1 MVETGSVRS
10 SGSSPVSSTLPPLA
24 PPAGL
29 PLPAAVSV
37 SVSDHL
43 TSSSSPLP
51 CLAPLPHYP
60 YPSYLHH
67 LTQYMGASDPLKQYL
82 ASSDHLK
89 HYLTSEHLKYLMPE
103 HMRLYL
109 GHEHLKAYGAGGAAA
124 ASDHLKMPLQFPD
137 PLKSYASASEQL
149 RCLASGE
156 ATEGGMLPPASR
168 APSSVFTI
176 ESLLAPRTSAGGPR
190 LPPAPFPALPRS
202 HYDLLGPGQYPGL
215 YSASL
220 FGASGAG
227 GKRKRR
233 HRTIFTEEQLEE
245 LERTFAK
252 THYPDVLLRE
262 QLALKVDLKEE
273 RVEVWFKNR
282 RAKWRK
288 QKREE
293 QERLRRLRDD
303 TSQPEGDMTQANHAQ
318 GPAHPGDDARD
329 PDLSSDDES
338 STDALRSLERKMTPP
353 SSVQET
359 PAVPHDAKC
368 PPPISP
374 PGGLP
379 FFSPAAAAAAAKM
392 ASTMV
397 ADVEGKRLS
406 SSSSSSSHPRL
417 PESLGHPVLSEGAIA
432 ASSQHH
438 HQQQAPLQQQQHP
451 STTIMAQPP
460 PFLLTADELHA
471 AKRRRVSADCS
482 EVELT

>member
-10 SGSSPVSSTLPPLA
+10 SGSSPVSSTLPPLG

-29 PLPAAVSV
+29 PLPATVSV
-37 SVSDHL
+37 SVSDPL
-43 TSSSSPLP
+43 GSSPLP

-103 HMRLYL
+103 HMRIYL
-109 GHEHLKAYGAGGAAA
+109 GHEHLKAYGAGGAS
-124 ASDHLKMPLQFPD
+124 SDHLKMPLQFSD
-137 PLKSYASASEQL
+137 PLKNYASASEQL

-156 ATEGGMLPPASR
+156 VTDGGMLPPVSR

-176 ESLLAPRTSAGGPR
+176 ESLLAPRTSGVGPR
-190 LPPAPFPALPRS
+190 LPPAPFPTLPRS

-303 TSQPEGDMTQANHAQ
+303 TSQADSDLSQASHVQ
-318 GPAHPGDDARD
+318 VHPAGDDIRD

-353 SSVQET
+353 SIQES
-359 PAVPHDAKC
+359 PSAVPDTKC
-368 PPPISP
+368 PPAISP
-374 PGGLP
+374 PGLP
-379 FFSPAAAAAAAKM
+379 FFSPAAKM
-392 ASTMV
+392 ASM
-397 ADVEGKRLS
+397 ADAEAKRLS
-406 SSSSSSSHPRL
+406 SHTRL
-417 PESLGHPVLSEGAIA
+417 PESLGHPGLSEA
-432 ASSQHH
+432 ASSQH
-438 HQQQAPLQQQQHP
+438 LQQQQLP
-451 STTIMAQPP
+451 STAIMGQP